1 MYVIAGTMKDISP
14 QLPNK
19 DSTDISEQW
28 NLGELNSEV
37 LPRPAFPVLTGL
49 VERLSTLVT

>member
-14 QLPNK
+14 KLPNK

-49 VERLSTLVT
+49 VELLSTLVT